1 MCLNVRRFPPPSS
14 RIYQLRYIGAETR
27 EEGGECNEV
36 DIYGKKEAG
45 TGEHLNTFNQINKHK

>member
-1 MCLNVRRFPPPSS
+1 MGPCIIMLQHEVMVVDELHN
-14 RIYQLRYIGAETR
+14 IGPQNLVTVSL
-27 EEGGECNEV
+27 CNAV